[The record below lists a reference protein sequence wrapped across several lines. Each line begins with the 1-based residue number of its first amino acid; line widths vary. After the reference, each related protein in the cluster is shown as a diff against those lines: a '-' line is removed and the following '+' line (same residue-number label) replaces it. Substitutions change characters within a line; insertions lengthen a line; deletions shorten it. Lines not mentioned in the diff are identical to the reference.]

1 MSISLQRASASS
13 RWWTIRTR
21 CGYHE
26 SSAETLLSNNDVFHN
41 CSFRSPLQDKRGQ
54 SKPTVVVIGHSSL
67 LGSQCAIGKLALI
80 HNIYTCSIVHRSSR
94 SSIWNKK
101 WARMGRFIQICP
113 TKSAKD
119 NLQKT
124 LYSANSK
131 APASRGSF
139 ALRGPRPMT
148 RPCECPRYP
157 SDLPP
162 TAYHVNADVP
172 WKRKA
177 WVCLCSEITF
187 PKTLRITSGSTASA
201 KSCLFAQIRIGRSSR
216 SVLAAK
222 SPAHQPHKNVMI
234 RSSSFTS
241 LKRSGSLLST
251 RKITPWQSL

>member
-1 MSISLQRASASS
+1 MSISLQRSYASS

-21 CGYHE
+21 CGYHA

-54 SKPTVVVIGHSSL
+54 TNPTVVVISHSSL
-67 LGSQCAIGKLALI
+67 LGSQCAIGKQTLI

-101 WARMGRFIQICP
+101 WARMGRFIQFCP

-139 ALRGPRPMT
+139 ALRGPRPTT

-157 SDLPP
+157 SDLLP
-162 TAYHVNADVP
+162 N
-172 WKRKA
+172 
-177 WVCLCSEITF
+177 
-187 PKTLRITSGSTASA
+187 PKPRQCGRSLKTKSVSVLMLRNHISQNVANHLRIDSLCQVLLIRANQNWEV
-201 KSCLFAQIRIGRSSR
+201 LQIRIGC
-216 SVLAAK
+216 
-222 SPAHQPHKNVMI
+222 
-234 RSSSFTS
+234 
-241 LKRSGSLLST
+241 
-251 RKITPWQSL
+251 